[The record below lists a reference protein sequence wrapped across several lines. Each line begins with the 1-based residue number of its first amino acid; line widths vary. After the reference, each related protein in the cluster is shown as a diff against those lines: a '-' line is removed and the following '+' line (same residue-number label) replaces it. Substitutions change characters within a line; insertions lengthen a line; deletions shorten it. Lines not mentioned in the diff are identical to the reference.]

1 MHDRF
6 GRCLSWGARSLVL
19 FFFVVDLVVRMTLH
33 REGGER
39 GKKGTV
45 AA

>member
-1 MHDRF
+1 MI
-6 GRCLSWGARSLVL
+6 VL
-19 FFFVVDLVVRMTLH
+19 GGVCPGEREVLFYFFFVVDLVVRMTLH